1 MKLILTE
8 DVAGTGKKG
17 QVVEV
22 KDGYGRNLLI
32 PKGLAIPATEGNTKR
47 FEHIVKTMESKR
59 KRNIQS
65 AEEIKKRLEEAT
77 LIIRKK
83 AGVDGKLF
91 GSVTARDIVEEA
103 KKTFG
108 IEIDRK
114 AVHITEPIKTI
125 GAHTVTVHLEQDI
138 RATMKIDVEKKE

>member
-8 DVAGTGKKG
+8 NVAGTGKKG

-32 PKGLAIPATEGNTKR
+32 PKGLAIPATEGNIKR

-114 AVHITEPIKTI
+114 AVHITEPLKTT